1 MIFANIG
8 TRLAKDESGATAV
21 EYGLIVSLIVIAL
34 IGAFNTFANESIK
47 MWEGVTSEVQ
57 TATNG

>member
-1 MIFANIG
+1 MIFANIA
-8 TRLAKDESGATAV
+8 TSLAKDESGATAI

-47 MWEGVTSEVQ
+47 MWEGVTSKVQ
-57 TATNG
+57 EASAS